1 MDDQPRFY
9 MGDSY
14 PIVPCWIDP
23 YRRVTASGEIA
34 EQLYPPPVP
43 LHWVVAVVDC
53 PHCGAEHEHHMAARV
68 GWGHYRAGCSKL
80 DNSLGYYLIAE

>member
-1 MDDQPRFY
+1 MEPLRLY
-9 MGDSY
+9 MGDDY

-23 YRRVTASGEIA
+23 HRWVNPATGGIA
-34 EQLYPPPVP
+34 ERLHPPKVA

-68 GWGHYRAGCSKL
+68 GWGHYRAGCSKR
-80 DNSLGYYLIAE
+80 DNSLGYYLITE